1 MVNVQKHKLLLSLLL
16 CTITGIFTACTDDTE
31 SISNHNGTPLS
42 INVGVDTPQ
51 SRALIA
57 GNSLPDGSQIGV
69 SVVDASG
76 TDYQDQDYNNVCY
89 QAVTEDGTQKW
100 KVQSRSDILLSGEAG
115 TLYAYY
121 PWTAAATDF
130 TQIAVNMDEADQK
143 DWMVAEPITNLSD
156 AQATAAV
163 KMKHMLTNFKL
174 SFYKDNYSGKGE
186 VTAVTIR
193 SNAFATTGTLDA
205 TTGTFAAYGDGHT
218 LTRTFATTLG
228 TDKTAATA
236 CNVMVVPNTVA
247 APVTISVTVDGNT
260 YSSVTSSLTLE
271 KAKSCNY
278 AMKLS
283 STGLSITEV
292 TLTDW
297 QTTDLGNTEFEP
309 EIPPV
314 TGTIDLLTA
323 GNGVYAIAQN
333 GLGVAIDDADES
345 CIGVALIV
353 TDAPTPQRFMIEKNG
368 EKNMTYKTADNN
380 WQSSWSNYYFHF
392 SWGGNAT
399 DHEGLDNYVITGAG
413 GNDSMGYLP
422 LLDGTFKDT
431 PHLSTD
437 YKTWTT
443 GALSDYDGEG
453 NTAIVKTISDNGTG
467 NNVNNFTPIS
477 VLLTYF
483 NADGNAENFGH
494 KDWYIPACGQLGLI
508 YLNVEKINE
517 TLNKIGGYPFGYAP
531 DRFNSFGYYM
541 SSTEFSAY
549 YDWIIEFEGSTAG
562 RVYLRAKAGQYSGTQ
577 VRLIRAIK

>member
-1 MVNVQKHKLLLSLLL
+1 MVNVQKHKLLLFLLL
-16 CTITGIFTACTDDTE
+16 CTITGIFTACTNDTE
-31 SISNHNGTPLS
+31 SIGNHNGTPLF

-51 SRALIA
+51 SRAVIT
-57 GNSLPDGSQIGV
+57 GNSLLDGSQIGV

-130 TQIAVNMDEADQK
+130 TQIAVNMDEVDQK

-218 LTRTFATTLG
+218 LTRTFTTTLG
-228 TDKTAATA
+228 TDKTAAAA

-271 KAKSCNY
+271 KAKSYNY
-278 AMKLS
+278 SMKLS
-283 STGLSITEV
+283 STGLNITEV

-297 QTTDLGNTEFEP
+297 QTTDLGNTDFEP
-309 EIPPV
+309 V
-314 TGTIDLLTA
+314 RSWNNLAD
-323 GNGVYAIAQN
+323 GVYAVSTE
-333 GLGVAIDDADES
+333 GSPVDVANADAS
-345 CIGVALIV
+345 CVAVALIV
-353 TDAPTPQRFMIEKNG
+353 NDAQTPQKLMIAK
-368 EKNMTYKTADNN
+368 AD
-380 WQSSWSNYYFHF
+380 
-392 SWGGNAT
+392 AT
-399 DHEGLDNYVITGAG
+399 DGTNNTLHWTKNKSDLSLTNYTNVDGT
-413 GNDSMGYLP
+413 NSYGYLP
-422 LLDGTFKDT
+422 KPDGSYQST
-431 PHLSTD
+431 PNLSGDFT
-437 YKTWTT
+437 TWTA
-443 GALSDYDGEG
+443 GALSDFNGKA
-453 NTAIVKTISDNGTG
+453 NTAAITAASSDTRDMC
-467 NNVNNFTPIS
+467 T
-477 VLLTYF
+477 VLNTF
-483 NADGNAENFGH
+483 NASDSH
-494 KDWYIPACGQLGLI
+494 DDWYVPACGQLALM
-508 YLNVEKINE
+508 YLNKTEINEALEKID
-517 TLNKIGGYPFGYAP
+517 GGAIV
-531 DRFNSFGYYM
+531 DEYYW
-541 SSTEFSAY
+541 SSTEYSSNFGWHIY
-549 YDWIIEFEGSTAG
+549 FGNGGTTHGDNFKDYFCRVRFIRDIE
-562 RVYLRAKAGQYSGTQ
+562 
-577 VRLIRAIK
+577 

>member
-31 SISNHNGTPLS
+31 SIGNHNGTPLS

-51 SRALIA
+51 SRAVIT

-89 QAVTEDGTQKW
+89 QTVTEDGTQKW

-205 TTGTFAAYGDGHT
+205 TTGTFTAYGDGHA
-218 LTRTFATTLG
+218 LNRTFTTTLG
-228 TDKTAATA
+228 TDKTAAAA

-271 KAKSCNY
+271 KAKSYNY

-297 QTTDLGNTEFEP
+297 QTTDLGNTDFEP
-309 EIPPV
+309 VNPWDVP
-314 TGTIDLLTA
+314 
-323 GNGVYAIAQN
+323 NGVYAVSADGIPMDYTTAD
-333 GLGVAIDDADES
+333 GTALGVALVAGEHKFMIAKSDA
-345 CIGVALIV
+345 
-353 TDAPTPQRFMIEKNG
+353 TDGTNTTLYWIKNYFDLSLTNYTYADGTNSYGYLGGTATPQLN
-368 EKNMTYKTADNN
+368 
-380 WQSSWSNYYFHF
+380 
-392 SWGGNAT
+392 
-399 DHEGLDNYVITGAG
+399 
-413 GNDSMGYLP
+413 
-422 LLDGTFKDT
+422 KDFT
-431 PHLSTD
+431 
-437 YKTWTT
+437 TWTA
-443 GALSDYDGEG
+443 GALSDFNGKA
-453 NTAIVKTISDNGTG
+453 NTAVIAAASSDTRDMCT
-467 NNVNNFTPIS
+467 VLNNF
-477 VLLTYF
+477 
-483 NADGNAENFGH
+483 NASDSH
-494 KDWYIPACGQLGLI
+494 KDWYVPACGQLALM
-508 YLNVEKINE
+508 YLNMIEINKA
-517 TLNKIGGYPFGYAP
+517 LAKIGGTELAAEGYW
-531 DRFNSFGYYM
+531 
-541 SSTEFSAY
+541 SSSECS
-549 YDWIIEFEGSTAG
+549 YDWSWAVYFDTGAVSKDLNVYRVRFIRNIE
-562 RVYLRAKAGQYSGTQ
+562 
-577 VRLIRAIK
+577 